1 MHRNEEKP
9 KAIDLSHHLSNVSKA
24 RKTSPLKGL
33 QRYSGKEGVVQM
45 AGGFPSPAYFPFS
58 ELSAEGLVP
67 DSFPLSPTSSS
78 TSAFSWLFRLFQGS
92 KPPEKTTRL
101 TIPKYPAGPNDL
113 NLAASLQYGM
123 AKGVPQLQK
132 ILDEL
137 VSKVYKPAYE
147 DSVILVHAGNTDGWF
162 KCVQTFCNPGDGILV
177 SEWTYPSAVATMVP
191 YNIKPVPVPMDGLG
205 MSSVGLRKVLEEWD
219 GSVSGMPRPRVM
231 YIPSTDEIGK
241 TMGIERKQE
250 IYNIC
255 VEFDVLIVEDDPYYF
270 LQEAPYVPKS
280 KCSAIA
286 RFNSDEEYLS
296 HLVPSFLS
304 IDYQGRVIRLDSF
317 SKTVTPGCRLGW
329 FTCNSTF
336 AERFERQ
343 GETTTQ
349 APCGYGQSI
358 VTALLLNWGYD
369 GYIRWL
375 RALASQYQLRRDFIL
390 DCLGDEFYLKLHYET
405 SGVWSGCNTYRA
417 YGKAPADVAFNEKFT
432 ASKPMFSLVPPT
444 SGMYIWASYMSASTC
459 LQLHLDNHPSFDG
472 NGETLEMQLWIDLA
486 EAGVLFAPG
495 WMFSAKEENTD
506 VPGEGH
512 FRISYSNADF
522 EVMKKAITIFGVV
535 IRKFFERN

>member
-1 MHRNEEKP
+1 MHRNKEKP

-92 KPPEKTTRL
+92 KPPEKTTHL
-101 TIPKYPAGPNDL
+101 TIPKYPAAPNDL

-137 VSKVYKPAYE
+137 VGKVYKPAYE

-191 YNIKPVPVPMDGLG
+191 YDIKPVPVPMDGLG

-231 YIPSTDEIGK
+231 YIVPIGQNPTGA

-280 KCSAIA
+280 KRSAIA

-317 SKTVTPGCRLGW
+317 SKTITPGCRLGW

-390 DCLGDEFYLKLHYET
+390 DCLGDEFHLKLHYET
-405 SGVWSGCNTYRA
+405 SGVWSGCDIYRA
-417 YGKAPADVAFNEKFT
+417 YGKAPADVAFNEKLT
-432 ASKPMFSLVPPT
+432 TIKPMFSLVPPT
-444 SGMYIWASYMSASTC
+444 SGMYIW

-512 FRISYSNADF
+512 FRISFSNADF

>member
-1 MHRNEEKP
+1 MHRNEDKP

-33 QRYSGKEGVVQM
+33 QRYAGKEGVVQM

-58 ELSAEGLVP
+58 ELSAEGLIP

-78 TSAFSWLFRLFQGS
+78 TSAFSWLLKFFQGS
-92 KPPEKTTRL
+92 KISEKTTHL

-123 AKGVPQLQK
+123 AKGAPQLQK

-137 VSKVYKPAYE
+137 VYKVYKPAYK
-147 DSVILVHAGNTDGWF
+147 DSVILVHAGNTDAWF
-162 KCVQTFCNPGDGILV
+162 KCVQTFCNPGDGVLV

-191 YNIKPVPVPMDGLG
+191 YNIKPVAVPMDGLG
-205 MSSVGLRKVLEEWD
+205 MSSVGLRKILEKWD
-219 GSVSGMPRPRVM
+219 ESTSGMPRPRVM
-231 YIPSTDEIGK
+231 YIVPIGQNPTGA
-241 TMGIERKQE
+241 TMGIDRKQE
-250 IYNIC
+250 IYDIC

-270 LQEAPYVPKS
+270 LQEAPYVPRS
-280 KCSAIA
+280 ERSATV
-286 RFNSDEEYLS
+286 RFNNDEAYLS
-296 HLVPSFLS
+296 SLVPSFLS

-317 SKTVTPGCRLGW
+317 SKTIAPGCRLGW

-349 APCGYGQSI
+349 APCGFGQSI

-375 RALASQYQLRRDFIL
+375 RALTSQYQLRRDFIL
-390 DCLGDEFYLKLHYET
+390 DCLGDEFHLKLDYET
-405 SGVWSGCNTYRA
+405 SGVWSGCDIYRA
-417 YGKAPADVAFNEKFT
+417 YDKAPADVAFNEKLG
-432 ASKPMFSLVPPT
+432 AIKPMFSLVPPT
-444 SGMYIWASYMSASTC
+444 SGMYIW
-459 LQLHLDNHPSFDG
+459 LQLHLENHPSFGSVGD
-472 NGETLEMQLWIDLA
+472 GETLEMQLWIDLA

-506 VPGEGH
+506 APGEGH
-512 FRISYSNADF
+512 FRISFSNADF
-522 EVMKKAITIFGVV
+522 EVMKKAITTFGVV
-535 IRKFFERN
+535 IRKFFEKQ